1 MVSEADSGDG
11 SDHRTQARMLDALS
25 QELRAITPESGALPD
40 PEATLISVEQ
50 TFYKKFPKL
59 ANGRRRA
66 FTQPMVDLLRQVI
79 CEDQVNRTILRLHGL
94 EGFDFVDQCLRELGA
109 RYQVAQTDVENIP
122 AEGRVVIVANHP
134 LGAVDALSLLQLV
147 GRVRRD
153 VRILANDLLLQLKGL
168 APLLV
173 PCDVFGGGQR
183 AQMREAYRCLE
194 REEAVIV
201 FPAGEVSRIR
211 PNGIRDQRWSEGFLR
226 FARRTGAP
234 VLPIHVGAR
243 NSPTFYGVSLLA
255 KPLATLLL
263 PREMFVPDKP
273 RMTITIGAP
282 VPTTALGVPGLSD
295 AALARR
301 MRAHVYRLPRRKPPM
316 FATSSAIAHP
326 EPPQAV
332 QAALARA
339 ERLGQTTDGKHILL
353 LHSQPDCAAM
363 REIGRLRELTFRKV
377 GEGTGLKRDLD
388 PYDAWYSHI
397 VLWDDQALEIV
408 GAYRMGEAA
417 PIIERFGI
425 EGLYS
430 SSLFEFA
437 PAARDILREA
447 VELGRSF
454 VHPRHWGSR
463 SLDYLWQGIG
473 AYLHARPHLR
483 YLIGPVSLS
492 ASLGDEARGWI
503 VHYHQHYYGDA
514 GEMVHAR
521 NPFQVPAVVA
531 EAAEAVWQGRDIK
544 HALPLLKAKLAEL
557 EAELP
562 TLYKQYVD
570 LCNADGI
577 RFLAFGVDPA
587 FGHCVDGLIRID
599 LHALKPAKRA
609 RYLGRAASV
618 PAIRATPAVASG
630 QSV

>member
-1 MVSEADSGDG
+1 MASDSIESAGVG
-11 SDHRTQARMLDALS
+11 SDRLTQAHLLDALS
-25 QELRAITPESGALPD
+25 QELRAIAPESGPLPD
-40 PEATLISVEQ
+40 PEAALISIEQ
-50 TFYKKFPKL
+50 SFYNKFPKL

-66 FTQPMVDLLRQVI
+66 FTQPMVDLLRRVI
-79 CEDQVNRTILRLHGL
+79 GEDQVNGIVRRLHGH
-94 EGFDFVDQCLRELGA
+94 EGFDFVDHAIIDLGA
-109 RYQVAQTDVENIP
+109 RYQVAQTDIENIP

-134 LGAVDALSLLQLV
+134 LGAVDALVLLQLL

-153 VRILANDLLLQLKGL
+153 VRMVANDFLLQLKGL

-173 PCDVFGGGQR
+173 PCDVFGGGMR
-183 AQMREAYRCLE
+183 TPVREAYRCLE
-194 REEAVIV
+194 REEAVLI

-211 PNGIRDQRWSEGFLR
+211 PNGIRDQRWSAGFLR
-226 FARRTGAP
+226 FARKTGAP

-243 NSPTFYGVSLLA
+243 NSPTFYGVSMLA

-273 RMTITIGAP
+273 RMIISIGAP
-282 VPTTALGVPGLSD
+282 VPTTALTAPALSD

-326 EPPQAV
+326 ERPQAV
-332 QAALARA
+332 QSALARA

-353 LHSQPDCAAM
+353 LRSQPDCAAM

-388 PYDAWYSHI
+388 QYDAWYSHI
-397 VLWDDQALEIV
+397 VLWDDEALEIV
-408 GAYRMGEAA
+408 GAYRLGEAEK
-417 PIIERFGI
+417 IIERFGV

-437 PAARDILREA
+437 PASRDILHQG

-473 AYLHARPHLR
+473 AFLQARPHLR

-492 ASLGDEARGWI
+492 ASLGEEARGWI
-503 VHYHQHYYGDA
+503 VHYHRHYYGDPGNLA
-514 GEMVHAR
+514 CAR
-521 NPFQVPAVVA
+521 NPFQVSAAVA
-531 EAAEAVWQGRDIK
+531 EAASAAWQGRDVK
-544 HALPLLKAKLAEL
+544 QALPLLKEKLTEFDTA
-557 EAELP
+557 LP
-562 TLYKQYVD
+562 TLYKQYVE

-599 LHALKPAKRA
+599 LHALKPAKRT
-609 RYLGRAASV
+609 RYLGRTA
-618 PAIRATPAVASG
+618 PARPAT
-630 QSV
+630 